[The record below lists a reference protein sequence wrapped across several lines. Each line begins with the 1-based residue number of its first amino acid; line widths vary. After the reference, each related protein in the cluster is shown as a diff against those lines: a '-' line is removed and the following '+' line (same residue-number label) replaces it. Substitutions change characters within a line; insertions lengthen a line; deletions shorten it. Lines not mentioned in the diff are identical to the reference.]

1 MTSVLV
7 QVGKCEDRER
17 GLSVNPLG
25 VTLQVEVEKVCMK
38 ELEMGRVILK
48 CFKVRKL

>member
-7 QVGKCEDRER
+7 QVGNCEDRER
-17 GLSVNPLG
+17 GLSVTPLG

-48 CFKVRKL
+48 CFKVRK

>member
-17 GLSVNPLG
+17 GLSATPLG
-25 VTLQVEVEKVCMK
+25 VTFQVEIEKVCMK
-38 ELEMGRVILK
+38 KLEMGRVILK
-48 CFKVRKL
+48 YFKVRK